1 VLLSEAQWCFSACG
15 EAIMSNEMTESDS
28 ERGKMGSSLRKK
40 GQTITEIVSDI
51 PEMVGHITEVVSD
64 ITEMAGHI
72 TESVGE
78 STEIRHILIT
88 SSRKSVSVNQQLQAS
103 VHWILRK

>member
-1 VLLSEAQWCFSACG
+1 VENWSYDHR
-15 EAIMSNEMTESDS
+15 N
-28 ERGKMGSSLRKK
+28 RR
-40 GQTITEIVSDI
+40 DI

-72 TESVGE
+72 TEIVGE
-78 STEIRHILIT
+78 RTEISHILVT
-88 SSRKSVSVNQQLQAS
+88 SSRKSFSVNQQLQAS